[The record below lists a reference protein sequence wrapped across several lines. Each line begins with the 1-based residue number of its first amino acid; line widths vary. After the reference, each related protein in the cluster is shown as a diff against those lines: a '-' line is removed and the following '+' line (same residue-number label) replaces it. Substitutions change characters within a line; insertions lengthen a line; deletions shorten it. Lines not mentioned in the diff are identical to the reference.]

1 MKTRL
6 AQWIA
11 CHKTQMLFA
20 CTVACTYLLM
30 FAFGIT
36 CPIKFLTGISCPGC
50 GLTRAW
56 MHALTLDFSGALA
69 YHPLFWL
76 VPIAT
81 VLFCFEKRSR
91 ACRIAFYTI
100 VAAAF
105 AVWAVRLL
113 DGADTV
119 VVFEPQNG
127 ALARLVQKILSLF

>member
-6 AQWIA
+6 TQWLA
-11 CHKTQMLFA
+11 CHKTHLFCA
-20 CTVACTYLLM
+20 CGIVCAYLLM
-30 FAFGIT
+30 FALGIT

-56 MHALTLDFSGALA
+56 TRALMLDPLGALA

-76 VPIAT
+76 APIA
-81 VLFCFEKRSR
+81 VFLFCFEKRSR

-100 VAAAF
+100 VGVAF
-105 AVWAVRLL
+105 AIWGVRLFDL
-113 DGADTV
+113 TDTV

-127 ALARLVQKILSLF
+127 VFARLAQAISSLF